1 MILTL
6 IERNL
11 QTFNFTLQKL
21 EDFKIGEG
29 NNNKL
34 ITTCVFEKRE
44 NKQN

>member
-11 QTFNFTLQKL
+11 QTFNFTLLKL
-21 EDFKIGEG
+21 EHFEG